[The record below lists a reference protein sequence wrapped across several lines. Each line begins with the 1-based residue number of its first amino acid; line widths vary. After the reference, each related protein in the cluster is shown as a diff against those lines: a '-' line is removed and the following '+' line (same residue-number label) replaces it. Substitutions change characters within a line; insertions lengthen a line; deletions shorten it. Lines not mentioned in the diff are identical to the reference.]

1 MDAQLRSSNVLLSR
15 LPEREYERLAPALE
29 PISVARREVIGQ
41 PGGII
46 EFVLFP
52 LTAVAAVRVPLADGA
67 QPAVATIGHEGL
79 VGLPVLLGNDR
90 SPHLVNWCLPGNAL
104 RIRSVDLLAATTP
117 FSQLAQDLAA
127 YAETRMVA
135 MARNMAC
142 GIRHDIRA
150 RSARWLLALSDN
162 AATDRLDLTHEGLAL
177 MLGASRQS
185 VSLALE
191 SLAVDRL
198 IALHS
203 GHLLIVSRSGLESA
217 SCECYASLRSDWQR
231 VFGRGSHVA

>member
-15 LPEREYERLAPALE
+15 LPEREFERLAPALE

-41 PGGII
+41 PGGFI
-46 EFVLFP
+46 EFVHFP
-52 LTAVAAVRVPLADGA
+52 LTAVAAVSVPLADGA

-79 VGLPVLLGNDR
+79 VGLPVLLGDER
-90 SPHLVNWCLPGNAL
+90 SPHLVSWCLPGNAL

-135 MARNMAC
+135 MAQNMTCA
-142 GIRHDIRA
+142 IRHDIRE
-150 RSARWLLALSDN
+150 RSARWLLTLSDK
-162 AATDRLDLTHEGLAL
+162 AATDRLDLTHEDLAL
-177 MLGASRQS
+177 MLGVSRQS

-191 SLAVDRL
+191 SLAVDQL
-198 IALHS
+198 IAFHS
-203 GHLLIVSRSGLESA
+203 GHLLILSRSGLESA
-217 SCECYASLRSDWQR
+217 ACECYASLRSEWQR
-231 VFGRGSHVA
+231 AFGRGSHVA